1 MRKVIKYDM
10 EVATS
15 ADSVWA
21 VYSSPDIPRL
31 LRDVLLPGVFE
42 KLDVIEGNGGVGTV
56 LDIAFPP
63 GAVPRSYKEKF
74 VNIDR
79 EKRLKE
85 VIMIEGGY
93 LDMGCTFYLDRI
105 HVVEKSPSS
114 CYAGAM
120 SKLITTEP
128 LKSMAEVIS
137 NYVIQNESFSA
148 RIILNKQSVVKK
160 EIRYDLEVPTSA
172 DSIWSVYSCPD
183 IPRLLRDVLLPGVF
197 EKLDVIKGNG
207 GVGTVLDIVFPPG
220 AVPRSYKEKFVTIDR
235 EKRLKEVIMIE
246 GGYLDMG
253 CTFYLDRIHV
263 VEKTP
268 SSCVIESSIV
278 YEVKEEYADAMSK
291 LITTEPLKSMAEVIS
306 NYVIQKESFSAGN
319 IFNKNSLVKK
329 EIRYD
334 LEVPTS
340 ADSIWSVY
348 SCPDIPRL
356 LRDVLLPGV
365 FEKLDVIKGNGGV
378 GTVLDIV
385 FPPGAV
391 PRRYKEKFVNI
402 NHEKRLKE
410 VIMIEGG
417 YLDMGCT
424 SYLDRIHVVEKTSKS
439 CIIKSS
445 IVYEVKQECAAAMSK
460 LITTEPLKSM
470 AEVISNYAI
479 KQQSASERNIS
490 KKQSLLRKEI
500 TYETEVQT
508 SADSIWNVYSSP
520 DIPRLLRDVL
530 LPGVFEKLDVIAGNG
545 GVGTVLDIAFPL
557 GAVPRRYKEKFVK
570 INHEKRLK
578 EVVMIEGGYLD
589 MGCTF
594 YMDRIHVI
602 EKTPNSCVIES
613 SIIYEVKEE
622 YAAKMAKLITTEP
635 LESMAEV
642 ISGYVLKK
650 RLQVFGFEIKPKL
663 RFNLLLC
670 LIICL
675 VIAGGMFVA
684 RVPL

>member
-1 MRKVIKYDM
+1 MMRKVIKYDM
-10 EVATS
+10 EVAAS

-63 GAVPRSYKEKF
+63 GAIPRSYKEKF
-74 VNIDR
+74 INIDR
-79 EKRLKE
+79 VKRLKE

-105 HVVEKSPSS
+105 HVVEKTPSS
-114 CYAGAM
+114 CVIESSIVYEVEEEYADVM

-137 NYVIQNESFSA
+137 NYVIQKESISA
-148 RIILNKQSVVKK
+148 RNILNKNSLVKK
-160 EIRYDLEVPTSA
+160 EIRYNLEVPTSA
-172 DSIWSVYSCPD
+172 DSIWAVYSNPD

-197 EKLDVIKGNG
+197 EKLDVIEGNG

-220 AVPRSYKEKFVTIDR
+220 AVPRRYKEKFVNINHQ
-235 EKRLKEVIMIE
+235 KRLKEVIMIE

-278 YEVKEEYADAMSK
+278 YEVKQECAEAISK

-306 NYVIQKESFSAGN
+306 NYV
-319 IFNKNSLVKK
+319 L
-329 EIRYD
+329 
-334 LEVPTS
+334 
-340 ADSIWSVY
+340 
-348 SCPDIPRL
+348 
-356 LRDVLLPGV
+356 
-365 FEKLDVIKGNGGV
+365 
-378 GTVLDIV
+378 
-385 FPPGAV
+385 
-391 PRRYKEKFVNI
+391 
-402 NHEKRLKE
+402 
-410 VIMIEGG
+410 
-417 YLDMGCT
+417 
-424 SYLDRIHVVEKTSKS
+424 
-439 CIIKSS
+439 
-445 IVYEVKQECAAAMSK
+445 
-460 LITTEPLKSM
+460 
-470 AEVISNYAI
+470 
-479 KQQSASERNIS
+479 
-490 KKQSLLRKEI
+490 KKQSVSDTNIPKKQSVLRKEI

-578 EVVMIEGGYLD
+578 EVIMIEGGYLD

-594 YMDRIHVI
+594 YMDRIHVL

-622 YAAKMAKLITTEP
+622 FADKMAKLITTEP
-635 LESMAEV
+635 LQSMAEV

-650 RLQVFGFEIKPKL
+650 RLQVFGFEIKPTL

-675 VIAGGMFVA
+675 VIAGGMLIG

>member
-1 MRKVIKYDM
+1 MMRKVIKYDM

-79 EKRLKE
+79 VKRLKE

-105 HVVEKSPSS
+105 HVVEK
-114 CYAGAM
+114 A
-120 SKLITTEP
+120 
-128 LKSMAEVIS
+128 
-137 NYVIQNESFSA
+137 
-148 RIILNKQSVVKK
+148 
-160 EIRYDLEVPTSA
+160 
-172 DSIWSVYSCPD
+172 
-183 IPRLLRDVLLPGVF
+183 
-197 EKLDVIKGNG
+197 
-207 GVGTVLDIVFPPG
+207 
-220 AVPRSYKEKFVTIDR
+220 
-235 EKRLKEVIMIE
+235 
-246 GGYLDMG
+246 
-253 CTFYLDRIHV
+253 
-263 VEKTP
+263 P

-278 YEVKEEYADAMSK
+278 YEVEEEYADVMSK

-306 NYVIQKESFSAGN
+306 NYVIQKESVSARN
-319 IFNKNSLVKK
+319 IFNRQSVVKK
-329 EIRYD
+329 EIHYD

-340 ADSIWSVY
+340 ADSIWAVY
-348 SCPDIPRL
+348 S
-356 LRDVLLPGV
+356 
-365 FEKLDVIKGNGGV
+365 N
-378 GTVLDIV
+378 
-385 FPPGAV
+385 
-391 PRRYKEKFVNI
+391 
-402 NHEKRLKE
+402 
-410 VIMIEGG
+410 
-417 YLDMGCT
+417 
-424 SYLDRIHVVEKTSKS
+424 
-439 CIIKSS
+439 
-445 IVYEVKQECAAAMSK
+445 
-460 LITTEPLKSM
+460 
-470 AEVISNYAI
+470 
-479 KQQSASERNIS
+479 
-490 KKQSLLRKEI
+490 
-500 TYETEVQT
+500 
-508 SADSIWNVYSSP
+508 P

-545 GVGTVLDIAFPL
+545 GVGTILDIAFPL

-578 EVVMIEGGYLD
+578 EVIMIEGGYLD

-594 YMDRIHVI
+594 YMDRIHVF

-622 YAAKMAKLITTEP
+622 YADKMAKLITTEP
-635 LESMAEV
+635 LQSMAEV

-650 RLQVFGFEIKPKL
+650 RLQVFGFEIKPTL

-675 VIAGGMFVA
+675 VIAGGMLIG

>member
-1 MRKVIKYDM
+1 MMKKVIKYDM

-56 LDIAFPP
+56 LDIVFPP

-93 LDMGCTFYLDRI
+93 RDMGCTFYLDRI
-105 HVVEKSPSS
+105 HVVEKTPSS
-114 CYAGAM
+114 CVIESSIVYEVKEEYADAV

-137 NYVIQNESFSA
+137 NYVIQKESVSP
-148 RIILNKQSVVKK
+148 RINILDKQSQVKK

-197 EKLDVIKGNG
+197 EKLDVIEGNG

-220 AVPRSYKEKFVTIDR
+220 AVPRSYKEKFV
-235 EKRLKEVIMIE
+235 
-246 GGYLDMG
+246 
-253 CTFYLDRIHV
+253 
-263 VEKTP
+263 
-268 SSCVIESSIV
+268 
-278 YEVKEEYADAMSK
+278 
-291 LITTEPLKSMAEVIS
+291 
-306 NYVIQKESFSAGN
+306 
-319 IFNKNSLVKK
+319 
-329 EIRYD
+329 
-334 LEVPTS
+334 
-340 ADSIWSVY
+340 
-348 SCPDIPRL
+348 
-356 LRDVLLPGV
+356 
-365 FEKLDVIKGNGGV
+365 
-378 GTVLDIV
+378 
-385 FPPGAV
+385 
-391 PRRYKEKFVNI
+391 NI

-410 VIMIEGG
+410 VIMIEEG

-445 IVYEVKQECAAAMSK
+445 VVYEVKRECADAMSK

-479 KQQSASERNIS
+479 KQQSASERNIP
-490 KKQSLLRKEI
+490 KKQSALIRKEI
-500 TYETEVQT
+500 NYETEVQT

-520 DIPRLLRDVL
+520 DIHRLLRDVL

-594 YMDRIHVI
+594 YMDRIHVF

-675 VIAGGMFVA
+675 AVAGGMFVA
-684 RVPL
+684 GFPL

>member
-1 MRKVIKYDM
+1 M

-21 VYSSPDIPRL
+21 VYSSPGIPRL

-56 LDIAFPP
+56 LDI
-63 GAVPRSYKEKF
+63 
-74 VNIDR
+74 
-79 EKRLKE
+79 
-85 VIMIEGGY
+85 
-93 LDMGCTFYLDRI
+93 
-105 HVVEKSPSS
+105 
-114 CYAGAM
+114 
-120 SKLITTEP
+120 
-128 LKSMAEVIS
+128 
-137 NYVIQNESFSA
+137 
-148 RIILNKQSVVKK
+148 
-160 EIRYDLEVPTSA
+160 
-172 DSIWSVYSCPD
+172 
-183 IPRLLRDVLLPGVF
+183 
-197 EKLDVIKGNG
+197 
-207 GVGTVLDIVFPPG
+207 VFPPG
-220 AVPRSYKEKFVTIDR
+220 AVPRRYKEKFVNINH

-278 YEVKEEYADAMSK
+278 YEVKEEYADAMSE

-306 NYVIQKESFSAGN
+306 NYVIQKESQRN
-319 IFNKNSLVKK
+319 ILNKQSLVKK

-340 ADSIWSVY
+340 ADFIWSVY
-348 SCPDIPRL
+348 SSPDIPRL

-365 FEKLDVIKGNGGV
+365 FEKLDVIEGNGGV

-424 SYLDRIHVVEKTSKS
+424 FYLDRIHVIEKTSKS
-439 CIIKSS
+439 CVIKSS
-445 IVYEVKQECAAAMSK
+445 VVYEVKQECADAMSK

-479 KQQSASERNIS
+479 KQQSVSDRNIP

-500 TYETEVQT
+500 TYEMEVQT
-508 SADSIWNVYSSP
+508 SADSIWDVYSSP

-557 GAVPRRYKEKFVK
+557 GAVPQRYKEKFVK

-578 EVVMIEGGYLD
+578 EVIMIEGGYLD

-594 YMDRIHVI
+594 YMDRIHVF

-613 SIIYEVKEE
+613 SIVYEVKEE
-622 YAAKMAKLITTEP
+622 YADKMSKLITTEP

-650 RLQVFGFEIKPKL
+650 RLQVFGLEITQKL
-663 RFNLLLC
+663 RSNLLLC

-675 VIAGGMFVA
+675 AIVGGMFVGS
-684 RVPL
+684 VLL